1 LIGAIFCHMKN
12 HYRGEEIFVDEMYI
26 SPAHQ
31 KKGYGTKLMNTVEEF
46 ARENNFISITLLT
59 SMDKSAFTFYQE
71 FGCKHLERL
80 AFMYK
85 RI

>member
-1 LIGAIFCHMKN
+1 
-12 HYRGEEIFVDEMYI
+12 MYI
-26 SPAHQ
+26 SPAYQ
-31 KKGYGTKLMNTVEEF
+31 RKGYGTKLMIAVEKF

-59 SMDKSAFTFYQE
+59 SMDKPAFTFYQK

-85 RI
+85 RIV